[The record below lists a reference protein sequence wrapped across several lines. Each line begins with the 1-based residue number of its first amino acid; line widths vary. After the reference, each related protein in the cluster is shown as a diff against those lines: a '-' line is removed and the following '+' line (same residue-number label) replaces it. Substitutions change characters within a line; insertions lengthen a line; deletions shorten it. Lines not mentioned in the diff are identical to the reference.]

1 MDNNKEYFLIIR
13 VVQLTIFIL
22 FIVNLK
28 ILFLLLIIKDK
39 LLSIVQFN
47 NRLSYQINNKILKI

>member
-47 NRLSYQINNKILKI
+47 NRSSYQINNKILKI

>member
-1 MDNNKEYFLIIR
+1 MDNNKELFLIIR

-47 NRLSYQINNKILKI
+47 NRSSYQINNKILKI